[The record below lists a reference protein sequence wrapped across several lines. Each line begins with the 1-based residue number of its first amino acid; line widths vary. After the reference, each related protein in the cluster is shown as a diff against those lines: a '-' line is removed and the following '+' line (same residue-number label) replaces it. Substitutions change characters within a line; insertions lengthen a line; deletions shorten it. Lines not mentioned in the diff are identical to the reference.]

1 MSAKKIYHYS
11 LLIIASIVIYYILT
25 AGFNLIFK
33 LAVPNKPN
41 CEPLFCKEIISEN
54 TNCLIKTPGFAECV
68 DIEGYFYVLSMP
80 WAYSLLALSLA
91 LAFYFSKRF
100 YLSRIFAVL
109 FTLALLIFIVRL
121 LLGAIEL
128 SFEGLNTEFN
138 KLGLNQP
145 FIQQFGET
153 LFQMVNPK
161 L

>member
-1 MSAKKIYHYS
+1 MAAKRIYHYF
-11 LLIIASIVIYYILT
+11 LLILTSLVIYYIFV
-25 AGFNLIFK
+25 ASFNLIFK
-33 LAVPNKPN
+33 LAVPNKPS
-41 CEPLFCKEIISEN
+41 CDPLFCKEIISEN
-54 TNCLIKTPGFAECV
+54 TNCLIKTPGFAQCV
-68 DIEGYFYVLSMP
+68 DIEGYFYVLSAP
-80 WAYSLLALSLA
+80 WAYSLLAVSIA
-91 LAFYFSKRF
+91 IAFYFSKRF

-121 LLGAIEL
+121 LLGAIEF
-128 SFEGLNTEFN
+128 SVEGLSIEFN